1 MFFSLSEHNK
11 VTLLSENHFIVKIIE
26 YRTRSSHLIQSYNLL
41 LAGNNKMAPEGAWYK
56 KLKKKKRFCP
66 YNTASDNP
74 ILIFNEYEI
83 QYFGKELKIL
93 RIAM

>member
-1 MFFSLSEHNK
+1 
-11 VTLLSENHFIVKIIE
+11 
-26 YRTRSSHLIQSYNLL
+26 
-41 LAGNNKMAPEGAWYK
+41 MAPEGAWYK
-56 KLKKKKRFCP
+56 KFKKKKRFCP

-93 RIAM
+93 RIAMWQNIKYKLPKTGSKMSFIAHFYSLLMKNVFRTKVNHFEVF